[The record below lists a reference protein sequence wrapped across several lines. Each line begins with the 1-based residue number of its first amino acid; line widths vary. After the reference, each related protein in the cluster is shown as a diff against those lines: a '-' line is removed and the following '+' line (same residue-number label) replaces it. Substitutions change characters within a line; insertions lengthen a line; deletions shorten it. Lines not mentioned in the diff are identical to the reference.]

1 MHPSFALHKALCAK
15 VGLCTNIVQVNGI
28 FYQIKGKSQPDK
40 SLSILPKPQ
49 RLPASTPPESGT
61 VLVSHPCESGTVLVS
76 HPCESGTVLAAH
88 PCPLVPPCT
97 RIGTVLI
104 SHADQTGTGRLQ
116 IRIVGWFLPAIQTSL
131 SLVRAFARIPD
142 IRADGSSTGPRPRPV
157 SGHARGLVERAHPTH
172 RSPRQHLGRGRTSGA
187 GRVAQSEFRGM
198 RGAQARREGGA
209 VRAPAGR
216 EFAALPRRSDE
227 RPSRE

>member
-1 MHPSFALHKALCAK
+1 MRIGDGPSFSSMRIGDGPRCAS
-15 VGLCTNIVQVNGI
+15 V
-28 FYQIKGKSQPDK
+28 
-40 SLSILPKPQ
+40 SLSATVHQNRDGPYQPCGPDGHRSAADTDR
-49 RLPASTPPESGT
+49 RL
-61 VLVSHPCESGTVLVS
+61 
-76 HPCESGTVLAAH
+76 VLASHTDESVTGPRLRPDSGHTRGRVVHWSAPS
-88 PCPLVPPCT
+88 PCFRTCA
-97 RIGTVLI
+97 R
-104 SHADQTGTGRLQ
+104 
-116 IRIVGWFLPAIQTSL
+116 TSRP
-131 SLVRAFARIPD
+131 LVRAFARIPAV
-142 IRADGSSTGPRPRPV
+142 RADGSSTGPRPRPV